1 MNAPR
6 SRLVVRHHAPARML
20 LLAGIA
26 VPLVLAG
33 LWFSFEWGRSRAG
46 FDGAAARRERAELGD
61 RIGALEEQLRAA
73 RLKLAVYESDKTG
86 TLRER
91 TELARTIGEL
101 QAEVAR
107 LNSDVAFYRGVV
119 EERTTGDVLKIQQ
132 YRVTAGKGPR
142 QFLLHL
148 VLGRPLRPEDSI
160 SGRVRITIEGNAAD
174 GSSASYDLAQLAG
187 VAGAELPFSLRY
199 VITLDQ
205 AVTLP
210 AGFAP
215 MRSTIELLP
224 MRKGANPLRETYLWT
239 VEN

>member
-1 MNAPR
+1 ML
-6 SRLVVRHHAPARML
+6 LVV
-20 LLAGIA
+20 GIA
-26 VPLVLAG
+26 VPLALLG
-33 LWFSFEWGRSRAG
+33 MWLSFEWGRSRAG
-46 FDGAAARRERAELGD
+46 FDGAAARSERGELKD
-61 RIGALEEQLRAA
+61 RIDALEEQLRAA
-73 RLKLAVYESDKTG
+73 RLKVAIYESDKTG

-91 TELARTIGEL
+91 TELAKTIGEL

-107 LNSDVAFYRGVV
+107 LNSDVAFYRGIV
-119 EERTTGDVLKIQQ
+119 EERTSGDVLKIQQ

-142 QFLLHL
+142 DFLLHL

-174 GSSASYDLAQLAG
+174 GSSATYDLAQLAG

-199 VITLDQ
+199 VLTLDQ

-215 MRSTIELLP
+215 IRSTIELLP
-224 MRKGANPLRETYLWT
+224 LRKGANPVRETYLWT
-239 VEN
+239 VED